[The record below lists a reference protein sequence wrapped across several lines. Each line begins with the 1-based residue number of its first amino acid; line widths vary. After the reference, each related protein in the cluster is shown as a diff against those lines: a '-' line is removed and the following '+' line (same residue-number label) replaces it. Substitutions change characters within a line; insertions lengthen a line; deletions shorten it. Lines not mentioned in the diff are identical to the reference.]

1 MSGGWRKGQ
10 GVRQQCR
17 QGELL
22 HGVHRALR
30 ADWRHIYRRTTVD
43 GHGFL
48 QLLFEPLPEQ
58 RRGELRSYLNRFLE
72 HNACCAEFGLVRDPS
87 RWGVPH
93 ATAEGA
99 PLLLFAVRPPW
110 VPNEPLAG
118 ERQRVAAAAAA
129 ARASR
134 SRPEGEHEH
143 LSAPA

>member
-110 VPNEPLAG
+110 VPNEPLAA
-118 ERQRVAAAAAA
+118 ERQLRP
-129 ARASR
+129 ARLRSPASPEE
-134 SRPEGEHEH
+134 RPAGRY
-143 LSAPA
+143 LPG

>member
-1 MSGGWRKGQ
+1 MHGPCTADTLRIHCRGSAHAHAMHMRT
-10 GVRQQCR
+10 QCIATPHHSP
-17 QGELL
+17 LL
-22 HGVHRALR
+22 HR
-30 ADWRHIYRRTTVD
+30 
-43 GHGFL
+43 
-48 QLLFEPLPEQ
+48 

-93 ATAEGA
+93 ATAEGT

-134 SRPEGEHEH
+134 SRPEGEHEQ

>member
-1 MSGGWRKGQ
+1 MHMHSTHTPGICTAHTLHMHCTCTANTQARAASA
-10 GVRQQCR
+10 CACTATNYSP
-17 QGELL
+17 LL
-22 HGVHRALR
+22 HR
-30 ADWRHIYRRTTVD
+30 
-43 GHGFL
+43 
-48 QLLFEPLPEQ
+48 

-93 ATAEGA
+93 ATAEGT

>member
-1 MSGGWRKGQ
+1 MCMHPTNYSP
-10 GVRQQCR
+10 
-17 QGELL
+17 LL
-22 HGVHRALR
+22 HR
-30 ADWRHIYRRTTVD
+30 
-43 GHGFL
+43 
-48 QLLFEPLPEQ
+48 

-93 ATAEGA
+93 ATAEGT